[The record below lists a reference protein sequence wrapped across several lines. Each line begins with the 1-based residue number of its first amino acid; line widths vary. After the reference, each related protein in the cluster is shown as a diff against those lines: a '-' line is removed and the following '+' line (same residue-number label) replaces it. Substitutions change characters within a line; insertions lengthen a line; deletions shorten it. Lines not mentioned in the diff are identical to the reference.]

1 MHISPPCAYVKDTET
16 SKGLGVFSS
25 RSVKANETVEVCPV
39 VVLRGL
45 FSALPEQLKTRVFN
59 WAVLAG
65 EPNSHGL
72 ALGYG
77 SMYNHAN
84 PANMRYE
91 ADAKN
96 TQLRFVAVRDIAD
109 GEELTVNY
117 NAVGGG
123 AEWHDDN
130 WFNRMNIQPLQ
141 NKA

>member
-39 VVLRGL
+39 VVLHGL
-45 FSALPEQLKTRVFN
+45 FSTLPEQLKTRVFN

-130 WFNRMNIQPLQ
+130 WFNRMNIPLLQ
-141 NKA
+141 NKE